1 MNYEKQH
8 SLLHKSLIILAIIVA
23 EVWTLFPIF
32 WALITSFKTK
42 GEIFT
47 VTPTIFFTPT
57 LRSYIELFTELS
69 FGRWMLNSFIVSSLS
84 AIIATFTGTMAGYA
98 FTRFKFKGKTSL
110 ANFVLS
116 LRILPPVASAVPIFI
131 LFNYLGLLDT
141 YIALILAY
149 IAFNLPL
156 AIWMMMGFFSE
167 SLKQLEEAALVD
179 GCNRFQVFIH
189 IVSPLVKSGAIATF
203 IICFMFAWNELLY
216 AVFLAGSNTY
226 TVTLALTRFV
236 TIKRIDWAG
245 LMAAGL
251 TSVIPIYA
259 VAFFVQRHLVR
270 GLTFGAIKA

>member
-1 MNYEKQH
+1 MNYGKQH
-8 SLLHKSLIILAIIVA
+8 SLLHKTLIILAIIAA
-23 EVWTLFPIF
+23 EVWILFPIF

-42 GEIFT
+42 AEIFT

-57 LRSYIELFTELS
+57 LKNYVELFTELS
-69 FGRWMLNSFIVSSLS
+69 FERWMLNSFIVSSFS
-84 AIIATFTGTMAGYA
+84 AIIATLTGTMGGYA
-98 FTRFKFKGKTSL
+98 FTRFKFKGNTSL

-131 LFNYLGLLDT
+131 LFNYLNLLDT
-141 YIALILAY
+141 YIALILVY
-149 IAFNLPL
+149 TAFNLPL

-189 IVSPLVKSGAIATF
+189 IVFPLVKSGAIATF

-236 TIKRIDWAG
+236 TIKRIDWGG
-245 LMAAGL
+245 LMAAGI

-259 VAFFVQRHLVR
+259 VAFFVQRYLIR